1 MKVIIIMMM
10 IRMIIIRIIIIR
22 IIIIII
28 IIILIIIMMISES
41 ERRRINVI
49 SHLSAVLDNKRRTYD
64 ITLMHSIKHI
74 YFIYFSLR
82 ILN

>member
-22 IIIIII
+22 IIIIIMI
-28 IIILIIIMMISES
+28 IIMISES

-64 ITLMHSIKHI
+64 ITLMYSIKHI